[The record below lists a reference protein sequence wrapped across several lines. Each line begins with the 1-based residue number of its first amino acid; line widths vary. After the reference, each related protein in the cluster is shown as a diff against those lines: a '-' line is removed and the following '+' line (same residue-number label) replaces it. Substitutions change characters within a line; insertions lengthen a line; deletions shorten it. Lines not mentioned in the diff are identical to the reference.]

1 MLSYINTEKRE
12 DIGKGRYRK
21 MTTIKPERIE
31 FNPQKDILDMM
42 IGRNSRREQQPR
54 HISYHCGLTAY

>member
-31 FNPQKDILDMM
+31 FNPQKGILNIM
-42 IGRNSRREQQPR
+42 IGRSSRRKPQPH
-54 HISYHCGLTAY
+54 HIGY